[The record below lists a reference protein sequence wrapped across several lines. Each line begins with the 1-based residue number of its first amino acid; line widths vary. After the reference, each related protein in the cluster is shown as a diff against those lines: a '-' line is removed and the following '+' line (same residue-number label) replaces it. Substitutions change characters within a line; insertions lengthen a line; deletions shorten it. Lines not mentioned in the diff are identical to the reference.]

1 MCLLSIYKYF
11 SNKSYLVSN
20 MDTTSKILVLDP
32 FSGASG
38 DMFIGSLLG
47 LGANKKLV
55 KEAMESAADVTV
67 SISEVKQGLLS
78 AIKVEV
84 VQHSD
89 TRKTYARMV
98 EQIESAGLPG
108 QVEQDVL
115 GILELMGK
123 AESRVHGT
131 SLDELHLHEMGQQD
145 AVADIVGA
153 VSAFHNLELPR
164 SRVLCMPVSVG
175 GGYVDTAHGLL
186 PVPAPAT
193 LSILDSSNLVW
204 RGGPVEHELLTP
216 TGAAILAYLT
226 GKYGSTCPEYPQMT
240 SSVTGY
246 GAGSKET
253 GMPNVLRSVLGGL
266 DAGLAVDHVEM
277 LETNVDDV
285 TGEVVGYLIQELMDD
300 GALDVSVIPATMKKG
315 RSGFLIKVVCRSED
329 TSRLAYKIIAVTGS
343 LGVRLIPVRHR
354 LTARRRM
361 MEVGIQAAGRPY
373 QVQVK
378 VGCDN
383 SGNVLNISAEF
394 EDCKRIAQETGLQM
408 KDLMRRA
415 EESARMHLDT
425 E

>member
-1 MCLLSIYKYF
+1 
-11 SNKSYLVSN
+11 
-20 MDTTSKILVLDP
+20 MDMTLRVLVLDP

-47 LGANKKLV
+47 LGANKELV

-67 SISEVKQGLLS
+67 NISEVKQGLLL

-84 VQHSD
+84 VQRSS
-89 TRKTYARMV
+89 TRQTYARMV
-98 EQIESAGLPG
+98 EQIESAGLPK

-115 GILELMGK
+115 GIVELMGK
-123 AESRVHGT
+123 AESRVHGA

-153 VSAFHNLELPR
+153 VFAFHNLELSR
-164 SRVLCMPVSVG
+164 SRILCMPVSVG

-186 PVPAPAT
+186 PVPALAT
-193 LSILDSSNLVW
+193 LSILDSSNLMW

-216 TGAAILAYLT
+216 TGAAILAYLIK
-226 GKYGSTCPEYPQMT
+226 KYGSTCSGYPQMT

-253 GMPNVLRSVLGGL
+253 GMPNVLRSVLGEL
-266 DAGLAVDHVEM
+266 DTGLAFDHVEM

-315 RSGFLIKVVCRSED
+315 RSGFLIKVICRPED
-329 TSRLAYKIIAVTGS
+329 TNRLAHKIIAVTGS
-343 LGVRLIPVRHR
+343 LGVRQIPVRHR

-361 MEVGIQAAGRPY
+361 VDIEIQVSGRPY
-373 QVQVK
+373 LVPVK
-378 VGCDN
+378 VACDN

-394 EDCKRIAQETGLQM
+394 EDCRLIAQETGLQV

-415 EESARMHLDT
+415 EESVRMHLDID
-425 E
+425 

>member
-1 MCLLSIYKYF
+1 
-11 SNKSYLVSN
+11 
-20 MDTTSKILVLDP
+20 
-32 FSGASG
+32 
-38 DMFIGSLLG
+38 
-47 LGANKKLV
+47 
-55 KEAMESAADVTV
+55 
-67 SISEVKQGLLS
+67 
-78 AIKVEV
+78 
-84 VQHSD
+84 
-89 TRKTYARMV
+89 
-98 EQIESAGLPG
+98 
-108 QVEQDVL
+108 
-115 GILELMGK
+115 
-123 AESRVHGT
+123 
-131 SLDELHLHEMGQQD
+131 MGQQD

-153 VSAFHNLELPR
+153 VSAFHNLELPE

-226 GKYGSTCPEYPQMT
+226 GKYGSSCPEYPQMT

-253 GMPNVLRSVLGGL
+253 GMPNVLRSVLGEL

-329 TSRLAYKIIAVTGS
+329 TNRLAHRIIAVTGS
-343 LGVRLIPVRHR
+343 LGVRQIPVRHR
-354 LTARRRM
+354 LTALRRM
-361 MEVGIQAAGRPY
+361 MDIEIQAAGRPY
-373 QVQVK
+373 QIQVK

-383 SGNVLNISAEF
+383 RGNVLNISAEF
-394 EDCKRIAQETGLQM
+394 EDCKRIAQETGLQV

-415 EESARMHLDT
+415 EESARMHLDI

>member
-1 MCLLSIYKYF
+1 MCLLGTYKYF

-20 MDTTSKILVLDP
+20 MDMTSRVIVLDP

-47 LGANKKLV
+47 LGANKELV
-55 KEAMESAADVTV
+55 KEAMESTADVTV

-89 TRKTYARMV
+89 TRQTYARMV
-98 EQIESAGLPG
+98 EQIESAGLPR

-123 AESRVHGT
+123 AESGVHGT
-131 SLDELHLHEMGQQD
+131 PLDELHLHEMGQQD

-153 VSAFHNLELPR
+153 VSAFHDLELPR

-226 GKYGSTCPEYPQMT
+226 GKYGSPCPEYPQMT

-285 TGEVVGYLIQELMDD
+285 TGEIVGYLIQELMDD

-315 RSGFLIKVVCRSED
+315 RSGFLIKVVCRYED
-329 TSRLAYKIIAVTGS
+329 AHRLAHKIIAVTGS
-343 LGVRLIPVRHR
+343 LGVRQIPVRHR
-354 LTARRRM
+354 LTALRRM
-361 MEVGIQAAGRPY
+361 MDIGIQVSGRPY

-383 SGNVLNISAEF
+383 KGNVLNISAEF
-394 EDCKRIAQETGLQM
+394 EDCRRIAQETGLQV

-415 EESARMHLDT
+415 EETARTHLDT

>member
-1 MCLLSIYKYF
+1 
-11 SNKSYLVSN
+11 
-20 MDTTSKILVLDP
+20 MDMTSKIIVLDP

-47 LGANKKLV
+47 LGANEELV
-55 KEAMESAADVTV
+55 KEAMESSADVTV
-67 SISEVKQGLLS
+67 SISKVKQGLLL

-89 TRKTYARMV
+89 TRQTYTRMV
-98 EQIESAGLPG
+98 EQIESARLPRP
-108 QVEQDVL
+108 VELDVL
-115 GILELMGK
+115 GVLELMGK

-153 VSAFHNLELPR
+153 VSAFHNLKLPR

-216 TGAAILAYLT
+216 TGAAILAYLVE
-226 GKYGSTCPEYPQMT
+226 KYGSTCSEYPRIT

-253 GMPNVLRSVLGGL
+253 GMPNMLRSVLGEL
-266 DAGLAVDHVEM
+266 DARLAIDHVEM

-315 RSGFLIKVVCRSED
+315 RSGFLIKVVCGPKD
-329 TSRLAYKIIAVTGS
+329 TNRLAHRIIAVTGS
-343 LGVRLIPVRHR
+343 LGVRLIPIRHR

-361 MEVGIQAAGRPY
+361 MEVEIQVSGRPF
-373 QVQVK
+373 QVLVK

-394 EDCKRIAQETGLQM
+394 EDCRLIAKETGLQV

-415 EESARMHLDT
+415 EETARMHLDT

>member
-1 MCLLSIYKYF
+1 
-11 SNKSYLVSN
+11 
-20 MDTTSKILVLDP
+20 MDMTLRVLVLDP

-47 LGANKKLV
+47 LGANKELV

-67 SISEVKQGLLS
+67 NISEVKQGLLL

-84 VQHSD
+84 VQRSS
-89 TRKTYARMV
+89 TRQTYARMV
-98 EQIESAGLPG
+98 EQIESAGLPK

-115 GILELMGK
+115 GIVELMGK
-123 AESRVHGT
+123 AESRVHGA

-153 VSAFHNLELPR
+153 VFAFHNLELSR
-164 SRVLCMPVSVG
+164 SRILCMPVSVG

-186 PVPAPAT
+186 PVPALAT

-204 RGGPVEHELLTP
+204 RGGPVEYELLTP
-216 TGAAILAYLT
+216 TGAAILAYLIK
-226 GKYGSTCPEYPQMT
+226 KYGSTCSGYPQMT

-253 GMPNVLRSVLGGL
+253 GMPNVLRSVLGEL
-266 DAGLAVDHVEM
+266 DTGLAFDHVEM

-315 RSGFLIKVVCRSED
+315 RSGFLIKVICRPED
-329 TSRLAYKIIAVTGS
+329 TNRLAHKIIAVTGS
-343 LGVRLIPVRHR
+343 LGVRQIPVRHR

-361 MEVGIQAAGRPY
+361 VDIEIQVSGRPY
-373 QVQVK
+373 LVPVK
-378 VGCDN
+378 VACDN

-394 EDCKRIAQETGLQM
+394 EDCRLIAQETGLQV

-415 EESARMHLDT
+415 EESVRMHLDI

>member
-1 MCLLSIYKYF
+1 
-11 SNKSYLVSN
+11 
-20 MDTTSKILVLDP
+20 
-32 FSGASG
+32 
-38 DMFIGSLLG
+38 MFIGSLLG
-47 LGANKKLV
+47 LGADEKLV

-67 SISEVKQGLLS
+67 SISKAKQGLLL

-89 TRKTYARMV
+89 TRQTYARMV
-98 EQIESAGLPG
+98 EQIESAGLPP
-108 QVEQDVL
+108 QVELDVL
-115 GILELMGK
+115 GILELMGN

-131 SLDELHLHEMGQQD
+131 PLDELHLHEMGQQD
-145 AVADIVGA
+145 AIADIVGA
-153 VSAFHNLELPR
+153 VFAFHNLELPG

-193 LSILDSSNLVW
+193 LAILDSSNLVW

-216 TGAAILAYLT
+216 TGAAILAFLVK
-226 GKYGSTCPEYPQMT
+226 KYGSTCPEYPGIT

-253 GMPNVLRSVLGGL
+253 GMPNVLRSVLGEL
-266 DAGLAVDHVEM
+266 DAGLAIDHVDM

-315 RSGFLIKVVCRSED
+315 RSGFLIKVVCESKD
-329 TSRLAYKIIAVTGS
+329 TNRLAHRIIAVTGS
-343 LGVRLIPVRHR
+343 LGVRLIPIRHR

-361 MEVGIQAAGRPY
+361 MDIEIQVSGRPY
-373 QVQVK
+373 QVPVK

-394 EDCKRIAQETGLQM
+394 EDCRLIAQETGLQV

-415 EESARMHLDT
+415 EESARMHIDA

>member
-1 MCLLSIYKYF
+1 
-11 SNKSYLVSN
+11 
-20 MDTTSKILVLDP
+20 
-32 FSGASG
+32 
-38 DMFIGSLLG
+38 
-47 LGANKKLV
+47 
-55 KEAMESAADVTV
+55 
-67 SISEVKQGLLS
+67 
-78 AIKVEV
+78 
-84 VQHSD
+84 
-89 TRKTYARMV
+89 
-98 EQIESAGLPG
+98 
-108 QVEQDVL
+108 
-115 GILELMGK
+115 MGK
-123 AESRVHGT
+123 AESMVHGT

-153 VSAFHNLELPR
+153 VSAFHNIGLPG

-193 LSILDSSNLVW
+193 LFILDSSNLVW
-204 RGGPVEHELLTP
+204 HGGPVEHELLTP
-216 TGAAILAYLT
+216 TGAAILVYLT
-226 GKYGSTCPEYPQMT
+226 GKYGSPCSEYPQMT

-253 GMPNVLRSVLGGL
+253 GMPNVLRSVQGELN
-266 DAGLAVDHVEM
+266 ARLAVDHVEM

-285 TGEVVGYLIQELMDD
+285 TGEVVGYLIQELMDN

-329 TSRLAYKIIAVTGS
+329 TNKLAYKIIAMTGS
-343 LGVRLIPVRHR
+343 LGVRLIPVKHR
-354 LTARRRM
+354 LTATRRM
-361 MEVGIQAAGRPY
+361 MEVKIQAAGRPY
-373 QVQVK
+373 QVSVK

-394 EDCKRIAQETGLQM
+394 EDCRRIAHETGLQV

-415 EESARMHLDT
+415 EESARVHLDT

>member
-1 MCLLSIYKYF
+1 
-11 SNKSYLVSN
+11 
-20 MDTTSKILVLDP
+20 MDMTSRVLVLDP

-55 KEAMESAADVTV
+55 KVAMESAADVTV
-67 SISEVKQGLLS
+67 SIGEVKQGLLS

-89 TRKTYARMV
+89 TRQTYARMV
-98 EQIESAGLPG
+98 EQIESAGLPRH
-108 QVEQDVL
+108 VEPDVL
-115 GILELMGK
+115 GILELMGN

-131 SLDELHLHEMGQQD
+131 PLDELHLHEMGQQD

-216 TGAAILAYLT
+216 TGAAILAYLVK
-226 GKYGSTCPEYPQMT
+226 KYGSPCPEYPRMT

-246 GAGSKET
+246 GAGSKDT
-253 GMPNVLRSVLGGL
+253 GMPNVLRSVQGELDTGL
-266 DAGLAVDHVEM
+266 VIDHVEM

-285 TGEVVGYLIQELMDD
+285 TGEVMGYLIQELMDD

-329 TSRLAYKIIAVTGS
+329 TNRLAHKIIAVTGS
-343 LGVRLIPVRHR
+343 LGVRQIPVRHR
-354 LTARRRM
+354 LTALRRM
-361 MEVGIQAAGRPY
+361 MDIEIQAAGRPY
-373 QVQVK
+373 QIPVK

-383 SGNVLNISAEF
+383 KGNLINISAEF
-394 EDCKRIAQETGLQM
+394 EDCRRIAQKTGLQV

-415 EESARMHLDT
+415 EEAARIHLDT

>member
-1 MCLLSIYKYF
+1 
-11 SNKSYLVSN
+11 
-20 MDTTSKILVLDP
+20 MDMTSRVLVLDP

-67 SISEVKQGLLS
+67 SISDVKQGLLS

-84 VQHSD
+84 VQHTG
-89 TRKTYARMV
+89 TRQTYARMV

-108 QVEQDVL
+108 HVEPDVL

-131 SLDELHLHEMGQQD
+131 PLDKLHLHEMGQQD

-153 VSAFHNLELPR
+153 MSAFHDLELSL

-175 GGYVDTAHGLL
+175 GGYVKTAHGLL

-193 LSILDSSNLVW
+193 LFILDSSNLVW

-226 GKYGSTCPEYPQMT
+226 GKYGSPCPQYPRMS

-246 GAGSKET
+246 GAGSKDT
-253 GMPNVLRSVLGGL
+253 GMPNVLRSVQGEL
-266 DAGLAVDHVEM
+266 DSWLIIDHVEM

-285 TGEVVGYLIQELMDD
+285 TGEVMGYLIQELMDD

-329 TSRLAYKIIAVTGS
+329 TNRLAHKIIAVTGS

-354 LTARRRM
+354 FTALRRM
-361 MEVGIQAAGRPY
+361 IDIEIQVSGRPY
-373 QVQVK
+373 QVPVK

-383 SGNVLNISAEF
+383 KGNVLNISAEF
-394 EDCKRIAQETGLQM
+394 EDCRRIAQETGLQV

>member
-1 MCLLSIYKYF
+1 MGTYKYF

-20 MDTTSKILVLDP
+20 MDMTSRVLVLDP

-47 LGANKKLV
+47 LGASRELV
-55 KEAMESAADVTV
+55 KNTMESAADVTV
-67 SISEVKQGLLS
+67 SILEVKQGLLF

-84 VQHSD
+84 VQHTD
-89 TRKTYARMV
+89 TRQTYARMV
-98 EQIESAGLPG
+98 EQIESAGLPPH
-108 QVEQDVL
+108 VEPDVL

-123 AESRVHGT
+123 AESSVHGT
-131 SLDELHLHEMGQQD
+131 PLDELHLHEMGQQD
-145 AVADIVGA
+145 AIADIVGA
-153 VSAFHNLELPR
+153 VSAFHDLELPE

-216 TGAAILAYLT
+216 TGAAILAYLVK
-226 GKYGSTCPEYPQMT
+226 KYGSPCPEYPQMT

-246 GAGSKET
+246 GAGSKDT
-253 GMPNVLRSVLGGL
+253 GMPNVLRSVRGEL
-266 DAGLAVDHVEM
+266 DAGLVIDHVEM

-285 TGEVVGYLIQELMDD
+285 TGEIVGYLIQELMDD

-329 TSRLAYKIIAVTGS
+329 TNQLAHKIIAVTGS

-354 LTARRRM
+354 LTALRRM
-361 MEVGIQAAGRPY
+361 MDIEIQVSGRSY
-373 QVQVK
+373 QIPVK

-383 SGNVLNISAEF
+383 KGNVLNISAEF
-394 EDCKRIAQETGLQM
+394 EDCKRIAQETGLQV

>member
-1 MCLLSIYKYF
+1 
-11 SNKSYLVSN
+11 
-20 MDTTSKILVLDP
+20 
-32 FSGASG
+32 
-38 DMFIGSLLG
+38 MFIGSLLG
-47 LGANKKLV
+47 LGADEELV
-55 KEAMESAADVTV
+55 KDAMESAADVTV
-67 SISEVKQGLLS
+67 NISEAKQGLLL

-89 TRKTYARMV
+89 TRQTYARMV
-98 EQIESAGLPG
+98 KQIKSTGVPR

-115 GILELMGK
+115 GVLELMGK
-123 AESRVHGT
+123 SESRVHGT
-131 SLDELHLHEMGQQD
+131 PLDELHLHEMGQQD

-153 VSAFHNLELPR
+153 VFAFHNLELPG

-175 GGYVDTAHGLL
+175 GGYVETAHGLL

-193 LSILDSSNLVW
+193 LSILDSSSLVW
-204 RGGPVEHELLTP
+204 RGGPVDHELLTP
-216 TGAAILAYLT
+216 TGAAILAYLVK
-226 GKYGSTCPEYPQMT
+226 KYGSICPVYPRMT

-246 GAGSKET
+246 GAGSKDT
-253 GMPNVLRSVLGGL
+253 GMPNVLRSVLGEL
-266 DAGLAVDHVEM
+266 DAGLAIDHVEM

-285 TGEVVGYLIQELMDD
+285 TGEIVGYLIQELMDD

-315 RSGFLIKVVCRSED
+315 RSGFLIKVVCRPED
-329 TSRLAYKIIAVTGS
+329 TNRLAHKIIAVTGS

-354 LTARRRM
+354 LTALRRM
-361 MEVGIQAAGRPY
+361 MDIEIQVSGRPY
-373 QVQVK
+373 QVPVK

-394 EDCKRIAQETGLQM
+394 EDCRLIAQETGLQV

-415 EESARMHLDT
+415 EESARMHIDA

>member
-1 MCLLSIYKYF
+1 LGTYKYF
-11 SNKSYLVSN
+11 SNKTYLVSN
-20 MDTTSKILVLDP
+20 MDMTSRVLVLDP

-84 VQHSD
+84 IQHSD
-89 TRKTYARMV
+89 TRQTYARMV

-108 QVEQDVL
+108 HVEPDVL
-115 GILELMGK
+115 GILELMGN

-131 SLDELHLHEMGQQD
+131 PLDELHLHEMGQQD

-216 TGAAILAYLT
+216 TGAAILAYLVK
-226 GKYGSTCPEYPQMT
+226 KYGSTCPEYPLMT

-246 GAGSKET
+246 GAGSRDT
-253 GMPNVLRSVLGGL
+253 GMPNVLRSVLGEL
-266 DAGLAVDHVEM
+266 DAGLAIDHVEM

-285 TGEVVGYLIQELMDD
+285 TGEIVGYLIQELMDD

-329 TSRLAYKIIAVTGS
+329 TNRLAYKIIAVTGS

-354 LTARRRM
+354 LTALRRM
-361 MEVGIQAAGRPY
+361 MDIEIQAAGRPY
-373 QVQVK
+373 QIPVK

-383 SGNVLNISAEF
+383 KGNWINISAEF
-394 EDCKRIAQETGLQM
+394 EDCRRIAQKTGLQV

-415 EESARMHLDT
+415 EEAARIHLDT

>member
-67 SISEVKQGLLS
+67 NISEVKQGLLS

-131 SLDELHLHEMGQQD
+131 PLDELHLHEMGQQD

-153 VSAFHNLELPR
+153 VSAFHDLELSR

-193 LSILDSSNLVW
+193 LFILDSSNLVW

-216 TGAAILAYLT
+216 TGAAILAYLVK
-226 GKYGSTCPEYPQMT
+226 KYGSPCPEYPLMT

-253 GMPNVLRSVLGGL
+253 GMPNVLRSVLGRL

-329 TSRLAYKIIAVTGS
+329 TNRLAYRIIAVTGS

>member
-1 MCLLSIYKYF
+1 M
-11 SNKSYLVSN
+11 V
-20 MDTTSKILVLDP
+20 MTSRVLVLDP

-55 KEAMESAADVTV
+55 KKAMESAADVTV

-84 VQHSD
+84 IQHSE
-89 TRKTYARMV
+89 TRQTFTRMI

-115 GILELMGK
+115 GILELIGK
-123 AESRVHGT
+123 AESSVHGT

-153 VSAFHNLELPR
+153 VSAFHNMEMLR

-175 GGYVDTAHGLL
+175 GGYVDTIHGLL

-193 LSILDSSNLVW
+193 LFILDSSNLVW
-204 RGGPVEHELLTP
+204 RGGPVDHELLTP
-216 TGAAILAYLT
+216 TGAAILAYMI
-226 GKYGSTCPEYPQMT
+226 GKYGSPCLEYPQMT

-253 GMPNVLRSVLGGL
+253 GMPNVLRSVLGVL
-266 DAGLAVDHVEM
+266 DAGLVIDHVEM

-300 GALDVSVIPATMKKG
+300 GALDVSVIPSTMKKG

-329 TSRLAYKIIAVTGS
+329 TNRFARKIIAVTGS

-354 LTARRRM
+354 FTALRRM
-361 MEVGIQAAGRPY
+361 MKVKIQASGRPY
-373 QVQVK
+373 LVHVK

-383 SGNVLNISAEF
+383 SGNVLSISAEF
-394 EDCKRIAQETGLQM
+394 EDCMCIAQETGLQL

-415 EESARMHLDT
+415 EETARMHLNI

>member
-1 MCLLSIYKYF
+1 
-11 SNKSYLVSN
+11 
-20 MDTTSKILVLDP
+20 
-32 FSGASG
+32 
-38 DMFIGSLLG
+38 MFIGSLLG
-47 LGANKKLV
+47 LGANKELV

-67 SISEVKQGLLS
+67 NISEVKQGLLL

-84 VQHSD
+84 VQHSR
-89 TRKTYARMV
+89 TRQTYVRMV
-98 EQIESAGLPG
+98 EQIESAGLPK

-115 GILELMGK
+115 GIVELMGK

-153 VSAFHNLELPR
+153 VFAFHNLELSRP
-164 SRVLCMPVSVG
+164 RVLCMPVSVG
-175 GGYVDTAHGLL
+175 GGYVGTAHGLL

-216 TGAAILAYLT
+216 TGAAILAYLIK
-226 GKYGSTCPEYPQMT
+226 KYGSTCPEYPRMT

-253 GMPNVLRSVLGGL
+253 GMPNVLRSVLGEL
-266 DAGLAVDHVEM
+266 DSGLAFDHVEM

-315 RSGFLIKVVCRSED
+315 RSGFLIKVICRYED
-329 TSRLAYKIIAVTGS
+329 TNRLAHKIIAVTGS
-343 LGVRLIPVRHR
+343 LGVRQIPVRHR

-361 MEVGIQAAGRPY
+361 VDIEILVSGRPY
-373 QVQVK
+373 LVQVK

-394 EDCKRIAQETGLQM
+394 EDCRLIAQETGLQV

-415 EESARMHLDT
+415 EESARIHLDK

>member
-1 MCLLSIYKYF
+1 
-11 SNKSYLVSN
+11 

-67 SISEVKQGLLS
+67 NISEVKQGLLS

-131 SLDELHLHEMGQQD
+131 PLDELHLHEMGQQD

-193 LSILDSSNLVW
+193 LTILDSSNLVW

-226 GKYGSTCPEYPQMT
+226 GKYGSPCPEYPQMT

-329 TSRLAYKIIAVTGS
+329 TNRLAYRIIAVTGS

-415 EESARMHLDT
+415 EESARLHLDT

>member
-1 MCLLSIYKYF
+1 
-11 SNKSYLVSN
+11 
-20 MDTTSKILVLDP
+20 MDMTLRVLVLDP

-47 LGANKKLV
+47 LGANNELV

-67 SISEVKQGLLS
+67 NISEVKQGLLL

-84 VQHSD
+84 VQHSR
-89 TRKTYARMV
+89 TRQTYVRMV
-98 EQIESAGLPG
+98 EQIESAGLPK

-115 GILELMGK
+115 GIVELMGK

-153 VSAFHNLELPR
+153 VFAFHNLELSRP
-164 SRVLCMPVSVG
+164 RVLCMPVSVG
-175 GGYVDTAHGLL
+175 GGYVGTAHGLL

-216 TGAAILAYLT
+216 TGAAILAYLIK
-226 GKYGSTCPEYPQMT
+226 KYGSTCPEYPRMT

-253 GMPNVLRSVLGGL
+253 GMPNVLRSVLGEL
-266 DAGLAVDHVEM
+266 DSGLAFDHVEM

-315 RSGFLIKVVCRSED
+315 RSGFLIKVICRYED
-329 TSRLAYKIIAVTGS
+329 TNRLAHKIIAVTGS
-343 LGVRLIPVRHR
+343 LGVRQIPVRHR

-361 MEVGIQAAGRPY
+361 VDIEILVSGRPY
-373 QVQVK
+373 LVQVK

-394 EDCKRIAQETGLQM
+394 EDCRLIAQETGLQV

-415 EESARMHLDT
+415 EESARIHLDK

>member
-1 MCLLSIYKYF
+1 
-11 SNKSYLVSN
+11 
-20 MDTTSKILVLDP
+20 MDMRLRVIVLDP

-47 LGANKKLV
+47 LGANKELV
-55 KEAMESAADVTV
+55 KEAMESVADVTV
-67 SISEVKQGLLS
+67 NISEVKKGLLS
-78 AIKVEV
+78 ATKVEV
-84 VQHSD
+84 IQHSD
-89 TRKTYARMV
+89 TRQTYARMV
-98 EQIESAGLPG
+98 KQIESARLPG

-123 AESRVHGT
+123 AESMVHGT

-153 VSAFHNLELPR
+153 VSAFHNMELPG

-175 GGYVDTAHGLL
+175 GGFVDTAHGLL

-193 LSILDSSNLVW
+193 LFILDSSNLVW

-226 GKYGSTCPEYPQMT
+226 GKYGSTCSEYPQMT

-253 GMPNVLRSVLGGL
+253 GMPNVLRSVQGELN
-266 DAGLAVDHVEM
+266 ARLAVDHVEM

-285 TGEVVGYLIQELMDD
+285 TGEVVGYLIQELMDN

-329 TSRLAYKIIAVTGS
+329 TNKLAYKIIAMTGS

-354 LTARRRM
+354 LTATRRM
-361 MEVGIQAAGRPY
+361 MEVKIQVAGRPY
-373 QVQVK
+373 QVSVK

-394 EDCKRIAQETGLQM
+394 EDCRRIAQETGLQV

>member
-1 MCLLSIYKYF
+1 
-11 SNKSYLVSN
+11 
-20 MDTTSKILVLDP
+20 MDMTSRVLVLDP

-55 KEAMESAADVTV
+55 KVAMESAADVTV
-67 SISEVKQGLLS
+67 SIGEVKKGLLS

-89 TRKTYARMV
+89 TRQTYARMV
-98 EQIESAGLPG
+98 EQIESAGLPRH
-108 QVEQDVL
+108 VEPDVL
-115 GILELMGK
+115 GILELMGN

-131 SLDELHLHEMGQQD
+131 PLDELHLHEMGQQD

-216 TGAAILAYLT
+216 TGAAILAYLVK
-226 GKYGSTCPEYPQMT
+226 KYGSTCPEYPLMT

-246 GAGSKET
+246 GAGSRDT
-253 GMPNVLRSVLGGL
+253 GMPNVLRSMLGEL
-266 DAGLAVDHVEM
+266 DAGLAIDHVEM

-285 TGEVVGYLIQELMDD
+285 TGEIVGYLIQELMDD

-329 TSRLAYKIIAVTGS
+329 TNRLAYKIIAVTGS
-343 LGVRLIPVRHR
+343 LGVRLIPVKHR
-354 LTARRRM
+354 LTALRRM
-361 MEVGIQAAGRPY
+361 MDIEIQAAGRPY
-373 QVQVK
+373 QIPVK

-383 SGNVLNISAEF
+383 KGNLINISAEF
-394 EDCKRIAQETGLQM
+394 EDCRRIAQKTGLQV

-415 EESARMHLDT
+415 EEAARIHLDT

>member
-1 MCLLSIYKYF
+1 MGTYKYF

-20 MDTTSKILVLDP
+20 MDMTSRVLVLDP

-55 KEAMESAADVTV
+55 KEAMESIADVTV
-67 SISEVKQGLLS
+67 SIYEMKQGLLL

-89 TRKTYARMV
+89 TRQTYTRMV

-108 QVEQDVL
+108 QVELDVL

-131 SLDELHLHEMGQQD
+131 PLDELHLHEMGQQD

-153 VSAFHNLELPR
+153 VSAFHDLGLSR

-193 LSILDSSNLVW
+193 LFILDSSNLVW

-216 TGAAILAYLT
+216 TGAAILAYLVK
-226 GKYGSTCPEYPQMT
+226 KYGSPCPEYPRMT

-253 GMPNVLRSVLGGL
+253 GMPNVLRLVQGELDTGL
-266 DAGLAVDHVEM
+266 VIDHVEM

-285 TGEVVGYLIQELMDD
+285 TGEVIGYLIQELMDD

-329 TSRLAYKIIAVTGS
+329 TNRLAHKIIAVTGS
-343 LGVRLIPVRHR
+343 LGVRQIPVRHR
-354 LTARRRM
+354 LTALRRM
-361 MEVGIQAAGRPY
+361 MDIEIQVSGRPY
-373 QVQVK
+373 QVPVK

-383 SGNVLNISAEF
+383 KGNVLNISAEF
-394 EDCKRIAQETGLQM
+394 EDCRRIAQETGLQV

-415 EESARMHLDT
+415 EEAARMHLDT